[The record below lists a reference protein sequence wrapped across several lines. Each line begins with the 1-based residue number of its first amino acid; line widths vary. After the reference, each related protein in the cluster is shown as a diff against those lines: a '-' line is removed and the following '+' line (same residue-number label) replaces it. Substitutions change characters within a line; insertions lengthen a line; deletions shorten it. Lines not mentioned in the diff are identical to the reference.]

1 MTVPEKPP
9 ADAPDAAVD
18 LEPAVEDEPA
28 VDDEPELLLV
38 TGMSGAGRS
47 TAARAL
53 EDAGWFVIDNLPPAL
68 LVEAVDLVTSR
79 HQVERLAVVLDVR
92 SGLFFDELPLAVE
105 SMRNS
110 SAHARVLFLQ
120 ASDEV
125 LVHRFESNR
134 RPHPLQGP
142 GRLLDGIARE
152 RSVLSDLRAEA
163 DLVIDTSTLN
173 VHDLRRRIDAAFE
186 GDLDTRLRATVLSF
200 GFKNGI
206 PVDAD
211 LVADA
216 RFLPNPHWIPELRP
230 RTGLDAEVADYVFSF
245 PEAREFLVQ
254 YSRLIDV
261 VADGY
266 LREGKRYV
274 TVAVGCTGG
283 RHRSVAMA
291 ENLAARLVKKGVET
305 LVMHRDLP
313 DGA

>member
-1 MTVPEKPP
+1 MTTQAEPEVE
-9 ADAPDAAVD
+9 PDQ
-18 LEPAVEDEPA
+18 L
-28 VDDEPELLLV
+28 ELLLV

-53 EDAGWFVIDNLPPAL
+53 EDQGWFVIDNLPPPL
-68 LVEAVDLVTSR
+68 LDEAVALIAQR
-79 HQVERLAVVLDVR
+79 HQLRRLAVVLDVR
-92 SGLFFDELPLAVE
+92 SGLFFDDLPVAVAGL
-105 SMRNS
+105 R
-110 SAHARVLFLQ
+110 AHNNNVRVLFLQ
-120 ASDEV
+120 AGDEV

-134 RPHPLQGP
+134 RPHPLQGK

-152 RSVLSDLRAEA
+152 REVLADLRAKA

-186 GDLDTRLRATVLSF
+186 GDLDARLRATVLSF
-200 GFKNGI
+200 GFKNGL

-211 LVADA
+211 LVADV
-216 RFLPNPHWIPELRP
+216 RFLPNPHWIPELREM
-230 RTGLDAEVADYVFSF
+230 TGLDAAVADYVFEH
-245 PEAREFLVQ
+245 PEARAFLDQ
-254 YSRLIDV
+254 YSKLIDV

-313 DGA
+313 DRVD